1 MPGRLKKCCHVS
13 SPTGRHIGGLIL
25 SLVAAHHTSA
35 EEPKAEAFP
44 GRDRLKPLQTV
55 TAGPPPASPADFS
68 PDTGDPLAFPLRL
81 FTNDAGEWTHQL
93 TLSLGT
99 PPLPP
104 GALFRSDRRA

>member
-1 MPGRLKKCCHVS
+1 MAGRLKKCCHIS

-81 FTNDAGEWTHQL
+81 DRVEARISTESELRRVERIKAHWLEQV
-93 TLSLGT
+93 
-99 PPLPP
+99 
-104 GALFRSDRRA
+104 GA